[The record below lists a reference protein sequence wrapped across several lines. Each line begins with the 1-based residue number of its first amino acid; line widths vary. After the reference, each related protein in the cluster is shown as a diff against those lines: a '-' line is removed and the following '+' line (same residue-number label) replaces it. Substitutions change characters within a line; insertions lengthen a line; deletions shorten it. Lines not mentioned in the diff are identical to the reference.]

1 MTIAAV
7 LVGIL
12 LASTDGPVDFV
23 LCIALLLGLTL
34 AHASNNLINDWVD
47 YIKGID
53 IENYF
58 RRRYGT
64 HVLEEGLVTT
74 KEFWYVTTLTGLAA
88 IACGIYVVAQTGP
101 VSLYLSIAGVFF
113 VLFYTW
119 PLKHFALGELSV
131 LLVWGPLI
139 TGGSYFVIAG
149 TMNLEVILVS
159 IVAGIGPT
167 LVIMGKHMD
176 KSGDDGE
183 KGIASL
189 PVVIGPTA
197 SRNLTIVLL
206 LTQWVLAGMLV
217 LISSAWWLLV
227 CLLTLPAAAS
237 LLQKLRNEAPVSK
250 PADYPDDV
258 WPLWYAASA
267 FRYCSY
273 FGISMILGLAL
284 KLLL

>member
-1 MTIAAV
+1 MTIATV
-7 LVGIL
+7 LVGII
-12 LASTDGPVDFV
+12 LAATDGPVDFV

-53 IENYF
+53 KENYF

-64 HVLEEGLVTT
+64 HVLEDGLVTI

-101 VSLYLSIAGVFF
+101 VSLYLSIAGAFF

-139 TGGSYFVIAG
+139 TGGSYFVVAG

-176 KSGDDGE
+176 KSDDDGE

-189 PVVIGPTA
+189 PVLIGPTA

-206 LTQWVLAGMLV
+206 LTQWVLASMLV

-227 CLLTLPAAAS
+227 CLLTLPAAVS

-258 WPLWYAASA
+258 WPLWYAAFA

-273 FGISMILGLAL
+273 FGVSMILGLAL